1 MKSYSLF
8 YKNANVFLN
17 NEKKT
22 KMQAKA
28 CYNMAAEFAD
38 CSDYADYTVNFKL
51 QTLSN
56 D

>member
-1 MKSYSLF
+1 MESYSLF
-8 YKNANVFLN
+8 YKNANVFF
-17 NEKKT
+17 EQRKKT

-38 CSDYADYTVNFKL
+38 CSDNADYTVNYKQ

>member
-1 MKSYSLF
+1 
-8 YKNANVFLN
+8 
-17 NEKKT
+17 
-22 KMQAKA
+22 MQAKA

>member
-1 MKSYSLF
+1 MESYNLF
-8 YKNANVFLN
+8 YKNTNVFLN
-17 NEKKT
+17 N

-51 QTLSN
+51 LTLSN